1 MLIKARNVNQ
11 IFPLGIMYLNKQGE
25 IRDSRNGP
33 TLEIMEPAVVTYQFP
48 DERVLFS
55 PERDAN
61 PFFHLFES
69 LWMLAGRADVAFLDQ
84 YNKGMSQYSDDGI
97 SFNAPYGYRLR
108 HTFGYDQLDD
118 VIRRLRANPDDRRIV
133 LQIHDPSDSQL
144 RSSSKDHACNLV
156 ITPRVRHGRLD
167 WTVFNRS
174 NDYVFGMTGANVV
187 HMSIIHEYVATMA
200 GYKLGSYSQI
210 SNCCHAYTENP
221 VWQRVKD
228 LPVAVHDPYV
238 AGEVSPF
245 PLVNDRSIWNH
256 DLQQWMVKPHGDY
269 DYRDDFFEYVAKPMA
284 IAHKAHKENKDGLR
298 YVNQIQATDWRKAC
312 REWLQ
317 RREDKLNEC

>member
-1 MLIKARNVNQ
+1 MLIKARNVNAV
-11 IFPLGIMYLNKQGE
+11 FPLGIMYLNKQGE
-25 IRDSRNGP
+25 KRDSRNGP
-33 TLEIMEPAVVTYQFP
+33 TLEIMEPTIVTYQCP

-118 VIRRLRANPDDRRIV
+118 VIRRLRTNPDDRRVV
-133 LQIHDPSDSQL
+133 LQIHDPSDSKL
-144 RSSSKDHACNLV
+144 RPDSRDHACNLS
-156 ITPRVRHGRLD
+156 ITPRIRHGKLD

-187 HMSIIHEYVATMA
+187 HMSIIQEYVASMI
-200 GYKLGSYSQI
+200 GIKVGSYSQI
-210 SNCCHAYTENP
+210 TNCLHAYTDNP
-221 VWQRVKD
+221 VWKRVKN
-228 LPVAVHDPYV
+228 LPVVIADSYKD
-238 AGEVSPF
+238 GEVKSF
-245 PLVNDRSIWNH
+245 QLVTYPSIWGKE
-256 DLQQWMVKPHGDY
+256 LREWMECPWSGRKYEDP
-269 DYRDDFFEYVAKPMA
+269 FFEQVAKPMA
-284 IAHKAHKENKDGLR
+284 IAHRAHKENKDGLKF
-298 YVNQIQATDWRKAC
+298 VGAISASDWRKAC
-312 REWLQ
+312 TEWLE
-317 RREDKLNEC
+317 RRENV